1 MTVNLQFQWGSQG
14 PWLRLPMS
22 RCPPEHA
29 GCHTYQQ
36 HGATGSH
43 ASLSKGGCWFLASG
57 PINQKTLPLRQA
69 LCHIPPRQYVVYIPR
84 DTAGGA
90 GFLFDVLVPGKH
102 FIYKKYFFIIQLYR
116 FSAVCSMT
124 ACLYCV
130 CTLVFRN
137 SLFIQ
142 QKPVQCF

>member
-1 MTVNLQFQWGSQG
+1 MANAVNEQVSTRTRWVSHLPAAWCYRK
-14 PWLRLPMS
+14 PRLPKQGGMLGP
-22 RCPPEHA
+22 CFWPHKPENIA
-29 GCHTYQQ
+29 PETSSVQ
-36 HGATGSH
+36 HS
-43 ASLSKGGCWFLASG
+43 
-57 PINQKTLPLRQA
+57 
-69 LCHIPPRQYVVYIPR
+69 PRQYVVYIPR
-84 DTAGGA
+84 DTAGGV

-137 SLFIQ
+137 SVFIQ